1 MQQSKRKRLWER
13 LLLKN
18 GLIRNKLQKKKES
31 KEYKDK
37 RKERAPRPK
46 TEHKEV
52 FLAYS
57 YMKKI
62 RKPKG
67 VKNRS
72 IAANDK
78 ENIGIFE

>member
-1 MQQSKRKRLWER
+1 LKIAFKDWLDKKRLQKRKEL
-13 LLLKN
+13 
-18 GLIRNKLQKKKES
+18 KES
-31 KEYKDK
+31 KSKKKDK
-37 RKERAPRPK
+37 LLRPK

-67 VKNRS
+67 IKNRS
-72 IAANDK
+72 IVNNN
-78 ENIGIFE
+78 ENIGIFEEE